1 MHACRSRFQLKTR
14 RSTPHCAV
22 PQIATVLHCMAPK
35 RRLSGSCVGS
45 DPWETLFKDHWKQC
59 TDNGLPPWE
68 LGPYGHL
75 DYNSTVDPL
84 GLLQCQALLRL
95 LFTHCPTGIVNHLAL
110 RGPLQN
116 IATQCKGVD
125 RTDEWWS
132 DWLACKLRIA
142 MAHVRRL
149 KLLPKVYAQRVR
161 GLTAG
166 QKATLDE
173 ILELYHPT
181 EKAKANAARAEA
193 ASGSGAAAAT
203 KPTTGTAAAT
213 QPTRAATQ
221 ATTGTAAATEPNS
234 TSGSDTDTAMPIVIA
249 PRRRLT
255 RKSST
260 DSEAAHCSSANFI
273 AAQDLQ
279 QIVMALSFVA
289 TASAPA
295 AASTGTRD
303 TPMATGGRKK
313 NKASALTEQAME
325 QAMQAAPR
333 PAGHKAQAA
342 QVKAALGQQG
352 PSDTAVSAPRKR
364 PRANTPDPTAKIT
377 AMKLVTARQPERTY
391 ILGMFGDTGKHRL
404 VTEVTAKHSG
414 KHRALASRIVQ
425 CIEREGLDKAGAVAL
440 RNKLI
445 GRR

>member
-1 MHACRSRFQLKTR
+1 
-14 RSTPHCAV
+14 
-22 PQIATVLHCMAPK
+22 MAPK

-173 ILELYHPT
+173 ILALYHPT
-181 EKAKANAARAEA
+181 EK
-193 ASGSGAAAAT
+193 SQS
-203 KPTTGTAAAT
+203 
-213 QPTRAATQ
+213 QCSQ
-221 ATTGTAAATEPNS
+221 
-234 TSGSDTDTAMPIVIA
+234 
-249 PRRRLT
+249 RRGGQWQW
-255 RKSST
+255 
-260 DSEAAHCSSANFI
+260 HCSSNEAYWHCSSNT
-273 AAQDLQ
+273 AYQSCNTGYHWHSSSNRAQLYQ
-279 QIVMALSFVA
+279 WLRHRHGNA
-289 TASAPA
+289 
-295 AASTGTRD
+295 
-303 TPMATGGRKK
+303 
-313 NKASALTEQAME
+313 
-325 QAMQAAPR
+325 
-333 PAGHKAQAA
+333 HCHC
-342 QVKAALGQQG
+342 
-352 PSDTAVSAPRKR
+352 
-364 PRANTPDPTAKIT
+364 PTAE
-377 AMKLVTARQPERTY
+377 AHPQVE
-391 ILGMFGDTGKHRL
+391 H
-404 VTEVTAKHSG
+404 
-414 KHRALASRIVQ
+414 
-425 CIEREGLDKAGAVAL
+425 
-440 RNKLI
+440 
-445 GRR
+445 

>member
-22 PQIATVLHCMAPK
+22 RQIATVLHCMAPK

-132 DWLACKLRIA
+132 DWIASKLRIA

-149 KLLPKVYAQRVR
+149 KLLPKVYTQRVR

-173 ILELYHPT
+173 TMALYHPT
-181 EKAKANAARAEA
+181 EKP
-193 ASGSGAAAAT
+193 
-203 KPTTGTAAAT
+203 KPM
-213 QPTRAATQ
+213 QP
-221 ATTGTAAATEPNS
+221 E
-234 TSGSDTDTAMPIVIA
+234 
-249 PRRRLT
+249 PRRP
-255 RKSST
+255 
-260 DSEAAHCSSANFI
+260 
-273 AAQDLQ
+273 
-279 QIVMALSFVA
+279 V
-289 TASAPA
+289 
-295 AASTGTRD
+295 
-303 TPMATGGRKK
+303 
-313 NKASALTEQAME
+313 
-325 QAMQAAPR
+325 
-333 PAGHKAQAA
+333 
-342 QVKAALGQQG
+342 
-352 PSDTAVSAPRKR
+352 
-364 PRANTPDPTAKIT
+364 
-377 AMKLVTARQPERTY
+377 
-391 ILGMFGDTGKHRL
+391 
-404 VTEVTAKHSG
+404 
-414 KHRALASRIVQ
+414 
-425 CIEREGLDKAGAVAL
+425 AVAL
-440 RNKLI
+440 QQQRSLLALQQQHSLPELQHRLPLAQQQQQSPTLPVAPTQTRQCPLSLPHGGGSPASRALTPRLHTAPPQTSSLPRTCSKS
-445 GRR
+445 